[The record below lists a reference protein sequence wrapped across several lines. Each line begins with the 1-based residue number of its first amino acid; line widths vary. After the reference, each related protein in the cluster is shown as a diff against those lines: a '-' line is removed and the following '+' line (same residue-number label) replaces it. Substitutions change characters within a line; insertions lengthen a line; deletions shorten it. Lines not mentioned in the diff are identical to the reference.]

1 MFDDNNQ
8 GFFTIAAA
16 FGNVHGVYQ
25 PGNVKLEPNILDKAS
40 SFVLE
45 PIVDVVQR
53 KILGSEQ
60 KTTGEV
66 CVWFL
71 FLHKGGFPDGSRLNR
86 FIKQDY

>member
-1 MFDDNNQ
+1 MFDDKETRHKDR

-45 PIVDVVQR
+45 PKMDVVQG
-53 KILGSEQ
+53 KVLGNE
-60 KTTGEV
+60 KKDNRRRL
-66 CVWFL
+66 CVIFFFTRVSRF
-71 FLHKGGFPDGSRLNR
+71 FLHKSFQ
-86 FIKQDY
+86 I